1 MSEFQRILSP
11 AQLTKHYEV
20 LQFLSRHPN
29 QPYTLAQLDSLLPRG
44 VAVQRFPA
52 EWFALVED
60 GACWHR
66 SIELH
71 RTHSTA
77 TTASSP
83 ASSMP
88 TAEERARYVLLCAR
102 AVVNTLD
109 ELCARIESPST
120 LLDPEGCVALHTD
133 QIVVSAA
140 LIRRAVHMGLVY
152 YFPDTYD
159 KSEFKQFGMRDA
171 SSSASGGTAAGP
183 GPDGGTGSGGGG
195 SRTNI
200 GQVTASL
207 RESFLERDEAYGG
220 GNNVGGDRTY
230 IALPPGVCVQHR
242 LLTRRGVPEQEA
254 HSLPTR
260 FYVGERV
267 LLLFDNLVA
276 VKKLGLPNKLRVEWS
291 LAGVRLKNT
300 GDTGQATGEGGTSR
314 LEALAAAQPQPLRI
328 RRENVAV
335 RNTSATTTSAAMDA
349 PAPIFASTKV
359 KVEIEAVQACTL
371 KLILTVNGL
380 ENVLNL
386 EVQESAV
393 SLPGVLVLR
402 DRHLDSFAL
411 PEKSILEDP
420 IVNPSPSWRYPY
432 ESVLHA
438 ASSSSSGECSDD
450 TAAQWATAAA
460 EPWTELVPLPWTQNP
475 SPAVLALREATYP
488 TQDVTVRAA
497 TRAVFSA
504 QSLADEARLRQT
516 KERMPS
522 GNVDGTPHMARAR
535 LCLFLLFPRV
545 ASASPPQ
552 RNQPFMPRIT
562 SATINAGSAAR
573 GAAASAR
580 AQSTSPHSTEN
591 GAAADTL
598 DMFPYDAENCGSS
611 MLAPLPY
618 RRTTTATRDFAR
630 PRCLCR
636 PIAMSM
642 ESVSSWEEDAKTSSV
657 SGSEGGCYASARR
670 QPAHASMMGHPMCRE
685 RSPQRVTAQPTGS
698 SDGDEGNIAPVSA
711 LHRLNAHAAATLSQQ
726 STGVSDPMTHSAYN
740 KHDIPRELQRLID
753 HTDRGIEQ
761 LYQLAGRSTAASTV
775 ATSVAAAGSSLLQ
788 SQPPSRRPLSP
799 ASTPHRTLNFS
810 NGTAPS
816 SPASL
821 AKPPRHSRRPD
832 LHPPPSHVPDSF
844 PPPPWQQRHSH
855 QDHGD
860 LPLAGGTSY
869 TLSSASF
876 SGLRGS
882 SAASSPSPTVTTAD
896 TAAYRAHMAA
906 QQSTQRPNKSST
918 AHRRRSQQQPLS
930 GASMPTA
937 STSLFMSPGST
948 YSGSRDESSLH
959 TRSGLQKA
967 SGTASSGMLGDVR
980 ATSTKS
986 TRSIVILF
994 FFIHDIHLPATPPCA
1009 AADLANIAPTALP
1022 YSVASATAFAD
1033 ARVAE
1038 QLRAELEAKE
1048 EAMLRLRMD
1057 HAREMAELR
1066 QSLTHERA
1074 NAAKQTADELATS
1087 FSIKQQLLQ
1096 SSLQTERE
1104 RLMEAEEQLRLARR
1118 EAAQRKM
1125 ELEDSAHALQ
1135 ALQSKYATLAHSQGE
1150 HAAQAAQWR
1159 EWAEK
1164 VTAEVAQLE
1173 SQVKVW
1179 KAKEV
1184 DWQAREA
1191 QLQLLAHAA
1200 EERREKEETS
1210 ARTALA
1216 QVEAA
1221 FTQTSQSYQ
1230 DLLAEATKRMSYLE
1244 KSHRKY
1250 KLLKEA
1256 HTALKTEYEQLVD
1269 SSMHRARQSEA
1280 ELVSLRAE
1288 AQELRQQLRQRDS
1301 ATQEETASHQEMLSD
1316 YKRRLELQEANAAEQ
1331 VKTLQH
1337 HIDTASHTIELLRS
1351 QMDSLKQDL
1360 IDEQSQHQQMQ
1371 MKAAQ
1376 AELQWKETQHEQQ
1389 RTAAAYKVRT
1399 EDTIAQLKRQ
1409 LRDKDTKMQA
1419 LAASAAEP
1427 VQRLRQQLDD
1437 ERGRRARL
1445 EEQFRAYKKKA
1456 KEAKEQAASEMRREQ
1471 LRAALLTPMSSAA
1484 SSRVRFAHSAT
1495 ATPSPPSSSAPCFSG
1510 WNGMGGGRKA
1520 GSECAAWSDGPAHPA
1535 VRVSARGARDDQRES
1550 RFAYPAILRT
1560 ATAPASSVLATA
1572 SVGHAEEADAGGGRR
1587 VAANHSLAIPRTD
1600 ATRFSSEEGGRLPR
1614 PAPSAA
1620 PPPHPSTKTVQASGE
1635 EKGEEDA
1642 QDRWA
1647 SSPSAVVAASVA
1659 ADASAI
1665 SPSATVESLS
1675 GISRTSPCTST
1686 LMPGEDDAVG
1696 VAETEGPAS
1705 TRTAEPTLSL
1715 QPRTA
1720 NSPARTDAAAAKV
1733 PAADEDAIATHVYAD
1748 SGAQA
1753 HEHRMSTFHTSASEV
1768 LRRIAGSREEFLA
1781 QCAAIVKSTAAAS
1794 RRGAQARRRLS
1805 DGDARTA
1812 VSGDNASASEASQSD
1827 DETDDQER
1835 L

>member
-1 MSEFQRILSP
+1 
-11 AQLTKHYEV
+11 
-20 LQFLSRHPN
+20 
-29 QPYTLAQLDSLLPRG
+29 
-44 VAVQRFPA
+44 
-52 EWFALVED
+52 
-60 GACWHR
+60 
-66 SIELH
+66 
-71 RTHSTA
+71 
-77 TTASSP
+77 
-83 ASSMP
+83 
-88 TAEERARYVLLCAR
+88 
-102 AVVNTLD
+102 
-109 ELCARIESPST
+109 
-120 LLDPEGCVALHTD
+120 
-133 QIVVSAA
+133 
-140 LIRRAVHMGLVY
+140 
-152 YFPDTYD
+152 
-159 KSEFKQFGMRDA
+159 
-171 SSSASGGTAAGP
+171 
-183 GPDGGTGSGGGG
+183 
-195 SRTNI
+195 
-200 GQVTASL
+200 
-207 RESFLERDEAYGG
+207 
-220 GNNVGGDRTY
+220 
-230 IALPPGVCVQHR
+230 
-242 LLTRRGVPEQEA
+242 
-254 HSLPTR
+254 
-260 FYVGERV
+260 
-267 LLLFDNLVA
+267 
-276 VKKLGLPNKLRVEWS
+276 
-291 LAGVRLKNT
+291 
-300 GDTGQATGEGGTSR
+300 
-314 LEALAAAQPQPLRI
+314 
-328 RRENVAV
+328 
-335 RNTSATTTSAAMDA
+335 
-349 PAPIFASTKV
+349 
-359 KVEIEAVQACTL
+359 
-371 KLILTVNGL
+371 
-380 ENVLNL
+380 
-386 EVQESAV
+386 
-393 SLPGVLVLR
+393 
-402 DRHLDSFAL
+402 
-411 PEKSILEDP
+411 
-420 IVNPSPSWRYPY
+420 
-432 ESVLHA
+432 
-438 ASSSSSGECSDD
+438 
-450 TAAQWATAAA
+450 
-460 EPWTELVPLPWTQNP
+460 
-475 SPAVLALREATYP
+475 
-488 TQDVTVRAA
+488 
-497 TRAVFSA
+497 
-504 QSLADEARLRQT
+504 
-516 KERMPS
+516 
-522 GNVDGTPHMARAR
+522 
-535 LCLFLLFPRV
+535 
-545 ASASPPQ
+545 
-552 RNQPFMPRIT
+552 
-562 SATINAGSAAR
+562 
-573 GAAASAR
+573 
-580 AQSTSPHSTEN
+580 
-591 GAAADTL
+591 
-598 DMFPYDAENCGSS
+598 
-611 MLAPLPY
+611 
-618 RRTTTATRDFAR
+618 
-630 PRCLCR
+630 
-636 PIAMSM
+636 
-642 ESVSSWEEDAKTSSV
+642 
-657 SGSEGGCYASARR
+657 
-670 QPAHASMMGHPMCRE
+670 
-685 RSPQRVTAQPTGS
+685 
-698 SDGDEGNIAPVSA
+698 
-711 LHRLNAHAAATLSQQ
+711 
-726 STGVSDPMTHSAYN
+726 MTHSAYN

-775 ATSVAAAGSSLLQ
+775 AVDRQPIIAKEGERRQKRRVHYHSRGGKGSLLEERRAEVWHDDPHRSVRKDSSGGRSGARADVQPRATVRFSSRRSRDACDYGGVSNDWRGSRTSARGFAAQMRHDEYGNSDGDYFDDDEGDTLPDVTESDDGTDVYKRDETGDENDNCEDEGEDREPLSASRHHRQWRASGVLRQTSVAAAGSSLLQ

-967 SGTASSGMLGDVR
+967 SGTASSGMLSRFGRRWNSIFKKMLTDPPPPAPSAGSSTPRNSAAAATSAPHPRSPPAPSSFSSSSSTTSIVGDVR
-980 ATSTKS
+980 AHGEGTPE
-986 TRSIVILF
+986 RDVLPQLRELIPHPHAV
-994 FFIHDIHLPATPPCA
+994 PATPPCA

-1159 EWAEK
+1159 ERAEK

-1520 GSECAAWSDGPAHPA
+1520 GSECAVWSDGPAHPA

-1635 EKGEEDA
+1635 EQGEEDA